1 MKIVGETAVPD
12 GVPFPPAWPHK
23 VLQAAVAMRHAYCKA
38 GRAGGPP
45 AEELERLGNVL
56 MDVVTA
62 ELGEVLVPSD
72 ASSGYPSD
80 ALSDTSGRLTDPF
93 ENSPE
98 HIGLSRHVG
107 ALKDVPE
114 RTRSAMDEIPSH
126 DHLPGPVEIAS
137 GRWDGGDS

>member
-12 GVPFPPAWPHK
+12 GVPFPPSWPHK
-23 VLQAAVAMRHAYCKA
+23 VLQAAVAMRLAYCKA

-72 ASSGYPSD
+72 
-80 ALSDTSGRLTDPF
+80 GRADSRAHLTDPF
-93 ENSPE
+93 ETPVS
-98 HIGLSRHVG
+98 
-107 ALKDVPE
+107 E
-114 RTRSAMDEIPSH
+114 RTRSALDELPSH
-126 DHLPGPVEIAS
+126 DALQDHLPGPAEIAS
-137 GRWDGGDS
+137 GRWGEPETFESLGARVFGK

>member
-72 ASSGYPSD
+72 
-80 ALSDTSGRLTDPF
+80 GRADGRAHLTDPF
-93 ENSPE
+93 ETPVS
-98 HIGLSRHVG
+98 
-107 ALKDVPE
+107 E
-114 RTRSAMDEIPSH
+114 RTRSALDELPSH
-126 DHLPGPVEIAS
+126 DHLPDAARIAFGPLRS
-137 GRWDGGDS
+137 GR

>member
-12 GVPFPPAWPHK
+12 GVPFPPGWPHK
-23 VLQAAVAMRHAYCKA
+23 VLRAAVAMRLAYCKA

-72 ASSGYPSD
+72 
-80 ALSDTSGRLTDPF
+80 GRADSRAHLTDPF

-98 HIGLSRHVG
+98 HIG
-107 ALKDVPE
+107 AYE
-114 RTRSAMDEIPSH
+114 RTRSAMDEMPTH
-126 DHLPGPVEIAS
+126 DHLPDACQIAFGPLRS
-137 GRWDGGDS
+137 GR